1 MKKLC
6 NAWGRRPPLPHPS
19 STSAG
24 LPRALRLEGEGEEE
38 SSNNVH
44 CYLPWPH
51 TYPQQATHLP
61 ALGDPDINLE
71 GTSAS
76 DIPVKAGW
84 KLFSTY
90 FPLSKTA
97 RFWLTKDIWKRSF
110 VFPGHGFLFLF
121 LSSFLLVEK
130 KKRMPRQFLQHQ
142 LLFLI
147 LAFSA
152 VYFHFFSQF
161 GTMFLK
167 E

>member
-6 NAWGRRPPLPHPS
+6 NAWGRRQARPPLPRPS
-19 STSAG
+19 STSSG

-38 SSNNVH
+38 SSSNVH

-61 ALGDPDINLE
+61 ALGDPDISLE

-76 DIPVKAGW
+76 DIPIKASW

-97 RFWLTKDIWKRSF
+97 TFWLTKGIWKRSF
-110 VFPGHGFLFLF
+110 VFPGHRFSFLFI
-121 LSSFLLVEK
+121 SSFLFVK
-130 KKRMPRQFLQHQ
+130 KNGCPDNFFCTAPLLYFGFLCC
-142 LLFLI
+142 LFSL
-147 LAFSA
+147 F
-152 VYFHFFSQF
+152 
-161 GTMFLK
+161 
-167 E
+167 